1 MLARIMRVIKTYAS
15 RIEAD
20 LDRLALEAADVPALV
35 VGVGMALEGGIEG
48 VKLLVPD
55 DMVGRAIQILEQR

>member
-1 MLARIMRVIKTYAS
+1 MRVIKTYAS

-55 DMVGRAIQILEQR
+55 DMVERALQILEQR

>member
-1 MLARIMRVIKTYAS
+1 MRVVKTYAS

-20 LDRLALEAADVPALV
+20 LDRVTLEAADVPALV

-55 DMVGRAIQILEQR
+55 DMAERALQILAQR